1 MLTFRGEHLYFIG
14 NIAVTLSFMS
24 PHTGAAQSRDLSW
37 SGRVASLRY
46 VRPLL
51 RMVWETSPPLVLTSV
66 WLRLLRALLPA
77 AMLWVSK
84 LILDAVVG
92 HISRGTGSL
101 ETIWKLVALELAL
114 AVASDILGRANSLC
128 DSLLGDRFTNRV
140 SVRLMRHASRLDL
153 ASFEDPIFYDK
164 LDRARRQTTARLGL
178 LAALLSLGQDFI
190 SLISLSGLLI
200 VFSPW
205 LMALLVAAVIPAF
218 LGETHFTTLAYS
230 VLYRWTPQRRL
241 LDYLR
246 LLGASVQSAKEVKI
260 FGLGDYLADRYHH
273 LSDEIYAENKSLA
286 IRRATVGSALNLI
299 STGGYY
305 GAYAVVLLKT
315 LAGGISIG
323 TFTLLTGAFSRSRTY
338 IERLLGGFNDISEQA
353 LFLKDLFE
361 FFEMEPTIRSDAR
374 LRTAIIP
381 APRPIR
387 SGFEFRNVGFAYPGS
402 DRLVVSNIN
411 FRLEPAEKVALI
423 GENGAGKTTLVKLL
437 ARLYDPTEG
446 CILLDGIDLREY
458 DVEDLRRE
466 IGVIFQDYLRYDM
479 LARENIGFG
488 KLESLADQGR
498 IQAAAYKSLA
508 KSVIDRLPKGYD
520 QMVGRRFEGGVDLSG
535 GEWQKFALAR
545 AYMRDA
551 QLLILDEPTATL
563 DARAEYEVFQRFADL
578 TRERMAVLI
587 SHRFSTVRMADRIL
601 VLAGGVIEEEG
612 THQQLVALAGRYAEL
627 FELQAAGYR

>member
-1 MLTFRGEHLYFIG
+1 
-14 NIAVTLSFMS
+14 MS
-24 PHTGAAQSRDLSW
+24 PHTVAAQSRDLSW
-37 SGRVASLRY
+37 SDRLASLRY

-92 HISRGTGSL
+92 RISRGTGTL
-101 ETIWKLVALELAL
+101 ETIWKLVALELLL
-114 AVASDILGRANSLC
+114 AVASDILGRANTLC

-153 ASFEDPIFYDK
+153 ASFEDPVFYDK
-164 LDRARRQTTARLGL
+164 LERARRQTTARLGL

-230 VLYRWTPQRRL
+230 VLYRWTPQRRM

-246 LLGASVQSAKEVKI
+246 LLGASAQSAKEVKI
-260 FGLGDYLADRYHH
+260 FGLGDYLAERYHH
-273 LSDEIYAENKSLA
+273 LSDQIYLENKSLA

-305 GAYAVVLLKT
+305 GAYAVVLLKM

-361 FFEMEPTIRSDAR
+361 FFEMEPTIRSDSR
-374 LRTAIIP
+374 LGAALIP

-437 ARLYDPTEG
+437 ARLYDPSEG
-446 CILLDGIDLREY
+446 CILLDGVDLREY

-498 IQAAAYKSLA
+498 VQAAAYKSLA
-508 KSVIDRLPKGYD
+508 KSVIDRLPNGYE

-601 VLAGGVIEEEG
+601 VLAGGVIEEHG
-612 THQQLVALAGRYAEL
+612 THQQLVALGGRYAEL